1 MNEESALIACAKAGD
16 ERAFEALVTAYEKK
30 VYATAYRF
38 LGNEADAMDASQ
50 EVFLRV
56 FRFLDKFNEAS
67 SFSTWLYRITINVCK
82 DSHKKRAARGELSLE
97 VPDDEN
103 GSYSAE
109 ISDSRYDPVEVFE
122 QAELS
127 RNIREG
133 IESLPE
139 NYKEMI
145 VMRDLCDMSYE
156 QIAADTGLEIGTV
169 KSRISRARERLRKYL
184 LQNGNKPSSFRSK

>member
-1 MNEESALIACAKAGD
+1 M
-16 ERAFEALVTAYEKK
+16 
-30 VYATAYRF
+30 
-38 LGNEADAMDASQ
+38 
-50 EVFLRV
+50 
-56 FRFLDKFNEAS
+56 
-67 SFSTWLYRITINVCK
+67 
-82 DSHKKRAARGELSLE
+82 
-97 VPDDEN
+97 
-103 GSYSAE
+103 
-109 ISDSRYDPVEVFE
+109 EVFE